1 MTPRLRLLAA
11 AAVFSLGSTAWAG
24 PPPAA
29 DPCAGRSQAS
39 CHAPGVVDKPAIK
52 VARGGISAA
61 EGQQLTDRA
70 KKMLEVVM
78 QAPLLKPEGMSLH
91 PTITVEGPPAHAV
104 KHHPALVR
112 TTLLAKPIKL
122 EDKSSSQDK
131 KTGAWM
137 GTGEG
142 PILRLNAN
150 DLGVFLSNDTLD
162 LSKPAQ
168 FFSAPRQVGEVQ
180 GFPVYAVGGNEVLMI
195 SKGNTLPWRPF
206 PVESYF
212 QMLISQEQETQDLFK
227 KQLSSTKGPDRAEL
241 EEDARRAP
249 GHHRQPEA
257 AARPALARPA
267 SGGSLPERQ
276 AQARRPHGVGSHLPA
291 QCHAPD
297 GGQPGHLRPPVA
309 EGLVAVHD
317 HQHHVGRAAEG

>member
-11 AAVFSLGSTAWAG
+11 AAVFSLGSAAWAG

-78 QAPLLKPEGMSLH
+78 QAPLLKPEGMGLP

-112 TTLLAKPIKL
+112 ITLLTQPIKL

-131 KTGAWM
+131 KTGAWK

-150 DLGVFLSNDTLD
+150 DLGVFLNNDTLD

-180 GFPVYAVGGNEVLMI
+180 GFPVYAMGGNEVLMI
-195 SKGNTLPWRPF
+195 KH
-206 PVESYF
+206 
-212 QMLISQEQETQDLFK
+212 
-227 KQLSSTKGPDRAEL
+227 LS
-241 EEDARRAP
+241 
-249 GHHRQPEA
+249 
-257 AARPALARPA
+257 
-267 SGGSLPERQ
+267 
-276 AQARRPHGVGSHLPA
+276 
-291 QCHAPD
+291 
-297 GGQPGHLRPPVA
+297 
-309 EGLVAVHD
+309 
-317 HQHHVGRAAEG
+317 